1 MSRLGAAYVEIS
13 ANISRLD
20 TGLKRAKADTN
31 KFLKGVS
38 RDMESLNFMPLAK
51 NIAMIGWQFAQIT
64 APVTAVTGAL
74 FALTKHTANV
84 GESLLKLKE
93 KTGVSIEE
101 LYSLKKLAE
110 LSDISLSEL
119 GNSFKFLAQNIIEA
133 RTENT
138 EMNRVFKA
146 LAVDATRPLMEVF
159 TQLAKKFNDFA
170 DGEEKIALATKIFG
184 KSGQEIIPVL
194 NDIAEKGLKVS
205 NIFTEDTAKAA
216 AEFNDNLRELKQVA
230 EEVGF
235 AIGNKLMPGTANFLK
250 NMQSVRGFFLQF
262 FPEFL
267 LPLEKLRD
275 LGDTAWNTY
284 VRGITEATTA
294 TEDFKI
300 ATRGATDIA
309 DLPFS
314 FGGEAFQP
322 KKPVPAIPGKEK
334 EKKDDAVLTAKAI
347 SEAYSDMYQALR
359 FDTERYYQFQKGLIE
374 KRRDEEIKVTGDL
387 ALAWEAYDARLR
399 ELDEARMARS
409 NSMSD
414 GIQLFYSDLQRN
426 GFTVAQGTKEMFQD
440 AYSGM
445 QQSFSGFFSGV
456 MNGQNSILDTWLNF
470 VNSMRNAFI
479 QAVADM
485 MAKWLMFKI
494 ASGVGG
500 SFLGGFLGGGT
511 PAPTTNPFAPVNAPL
526 FHSGGLASDEMPA
539 ILQKGERVLSKDQNK
554 NFEMMMSR
562 NAGGQP
568 VIININTI
576 DGESTAHWVSKNRNL
591 FAAAVMSASSNNHP
605 IRRW

>member
-31 KFLKGVS
+31 RFLKGVS
-38 RDMESLNFMPLAK
+38 RDMESLNFMPIIK
-51 NIAMIGWQFAQIT
+51 NIGMIGWQFAQIT
-64 APVTAVTGAL
+64 APITAVTGAL

-93 KTGVSIEE
+93 KTGISIEE

-119 GNSFKFLAQNIIEA
+119 GVSFKNLSQNIIEA

-146 LAVDATRPLMEVF
+146 LKIDTARPLMEVF
-159 TQLAKKFNDFA
+159 TQLARRFNDFA
-170 DGEEKIALATKIFG
+170 DGEDKLALVTKIFG

-194 NDIAEKGLKVS
+194 NDIAVKGLAIS
-205 NIFTEDTAKAA
+205 NVFTEDAAIAA
-216 AEFNDNLRELKQVA
+216 AEFNDNLKELKQVA

-235 AIGNKLMPGTANFLK
+235 ALGNKLMPGMSNFLK

-262 FPEFL
+262 FPQFL
-267 LPLEKLRD
+267 IPLEKLRD
-275 LGDTAWNTY
+275 LGDAAWNKY
-284 VRGITEATTA
+284 VRGIKEATTA
-294 TEDFKI
+294 TEEFKA
-300 ATRGATDIA
+300 ATQGATDVD

-314 FGGEAFQP
+314 FSGEAFQP
-322 KKPVPAIPGKEK
+322 KRSVPVIPGK

-347 SEAYSDMYQALR
+347 SEAYSDMYTALR

-374 KRRDEEIKVTGDL
+374 KRRDEEIKVTGDV
-387 ALAWEAYDARLR
+387 ALAWEAYEARLR
-399 ELDEARMARS
+399 ELDEARIERS
-409 NSMSD
+409 NRMSD

-456 MNGQNSILDTWLNF
+456 MNGQSSILDTWLNF

-494 ASGVGG
+494 AGIGG
-500 SFLGGFLGGGT
+500 SFFGGFFGGGA
-511 PAPTTNPFAPVNAPL
+511 PAPTTDPFAPVNAPL

-576 DGESTAHWVSKNRNL
+576 DGESTAQWVSKNRNL